1 MKRNRDGY
9 VLHVLHWK
17 QAFLPKYTYT
27 YPLRLLQITTDLEIE
42 IGRIYSV
49 PTSHGGEDWVI
60 IKRFSSLCI
69 RKPHFQGKIQ
79 VGIHFLDITAMHW
92 SFVSY
97 KVSFEMLFVN
107 IALALQFILS
117 AKCRTYSYLQPM
129 IQWKSLFLPAISQM
143 WFFCFQNILYP

>member
-1 MKRNRDGY
+1 MYYMCYTGNKPSSQIHPHLPIKASSSHNWPGDRNWKDLLCTNLPWGRGLGY
-9 VLHVLHWK
+9 HQEVFFFMHQK
-17 QAFLPKYTYT
+17 STLPRQN
-27 YPLRLLQITTDLEIE
+27 PS
-42 IGRIYSV
+42 GHS
-49 PTSHGGEDWVI
+49 
-60 IKRFSSLCI
+60 
-69 RKPHFQGKIQ
+69 
-79 VGIHFLDITAMHW
+79 FLDITASSLINSTMHW

-117 AKCRTYSYLQPM
+117 AKCRTYSYLQPV